1 MNEARIMSK
10 AEILQSV
17 ERVLM
22 PISPP
27 PGEETLEWDLYLDSR
42 HELANALDLLRDF
55 SRFVVCICCGD
66 KLANGGF
73 HRKDCRIAE
82 ALK

>member
-42 HELANALDLLRDF
+42 HELAIALDLLRDLGGQ
-55 SRFVVCICCGD
+55 RFCPDCGNSY
-66 KLANGGF
+66 ANRYG
-73 HRKDCRIAE
+73 HTPDCDIAE